1 MSIQKTVIINRA
13 VPGSGKTTI
22 SNCILDSL
30 KDNNL
35 EIAIHSTDKYFMTI
49 DGKYDFKIDKL
60 YDNHQKNL
68 YEFTKS
74 LMTDTKI
81 VICDNTNIAPWQT
94 KSYTELAREY
104 DYKIIFITFDPRE
117 LEKHVE
123 AQTVTKEKPDAHGV
137 SEEILKDMIVEYQ
150 LYDSLLDNTA
160 KINPV
165 TQLDYQWNIDEFKK
179 EPNGKASTYFELD
192 DCIRI
197 LPNEY
202 QEIQKTIGD
211 TLIKLIFTNKES
223 LDE

>member
-22 SNCILDSL
+22 SNCILNSL
-30 KDNNL
+30 KDHNL
-35 EIAIHSTDKYFMTI
+35 EIAIHSTDEYFMTI
-49 DGKYDFKIDKL
+49 DGKYDFKIDEL

-123 AQTVTKEKPDAHGV
+123 AQKVTEEKPDAHGV
-137 SEEILKDMIVEYQ
+137 TEEILKDMIVEYH
-150 LYDSLLDNTA
+150 LYDNLLDNTA
-160 KINPV
+160 EINPV
-165 TQLDYQWNIDEFKK
+165 TQLDYQWNNNELLK
-179 EPNGKASTYFELD
+179 EPNGRASTYFELD
-192 DCIRI
+192 NYIRI

-211 TLIKLIFTNKES
+211 TLMKLIFINKENPN
-223 LDE
+223 E